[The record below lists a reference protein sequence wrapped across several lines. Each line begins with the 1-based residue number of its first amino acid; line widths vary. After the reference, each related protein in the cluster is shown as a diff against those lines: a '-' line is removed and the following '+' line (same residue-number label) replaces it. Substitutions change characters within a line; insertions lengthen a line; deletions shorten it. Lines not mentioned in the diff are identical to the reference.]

1 MKKQIST
8 LLIGLFSI
16 WGYSQNSEFE
26 YPNFIGQNLYLVENN
41 PNWLILQKSSG
52 DLNKDGMEDYALIL
66 ESKDSVFEKRCSSC
80 YVLKNKPRIIL
91 VFFNQNGNQEVIIQN
106 NRFIARGDEGGMEA
120 YIEPELSVTD
130 G

>member
-1 MKKQIST
+1 
-8 LLIGLFSI
+8 
-16 WGYSQNSEFE
+16 
-26 YPNFIGQNLYLVENN
+26 
-41 PNWLILQKSSG
+41 
-52 DLNKDGMEDYALIL
+52 MEDYALIL